1 MGTMNS
7 SQQAALVSWVS
18 PVVGFVLI
26 GLSLFSRTGGSYAG
40 ASVAALVTVCYV
52 LATLGLI
59 AGILALMRSPLAGQA
74 MPAVVGLILCC
85 LLFAFLF
92 SRGTFAFVQVM
103 GW

>member
-7 SQQAALVSWVS
+7 SQQAALVSWVA
-18 PVVGFVLI
+18 PIVGFVLI
-26 GLSLFSRTGGSYAG
+26 GLALLTGASGYAG

-52 LATLGLI
+52 LAVLGLI
-59 AGILALMRSPLAGQA
+59 AGILALVRSPLLGETI
-74 MPAVVGLILCC
+74 PAVVGLVLCC